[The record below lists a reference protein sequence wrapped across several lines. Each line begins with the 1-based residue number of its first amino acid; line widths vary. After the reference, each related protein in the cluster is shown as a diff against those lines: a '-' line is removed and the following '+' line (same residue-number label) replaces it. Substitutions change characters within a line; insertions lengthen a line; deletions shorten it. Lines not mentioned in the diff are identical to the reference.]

1 MKKMSSKDLHVAL
14 KNQATE
20 EELMERY
27 GVDSSEELYEV
38 MSKVAPGNFEYFK
51 KEIKKNQKNRLR
63 KDAKKEMALDNQ
75 KEDEQIELTNFETLT
90 DQSSE
95 VENGKVGKN
104 MVDYTAVEKPTND
117 EPKPSLNELLEA
129 EKFLSDNCVSLEK
142 EHNALINARREDVK
156 TLALIKRTLEELK
169 RLLQVNQS
177 KLTTVLENYNS
188 KAEQMLRV
196 SSEISACKEMLADTR
211 AQIEEAKKLKISVF
225 SDGTIECENG
235 ELESPCEAEVS
246 QLFSTLILLAAAEEL
261 TIKQVKT
268 VAKLV
273 SVVKKIDQKYE
284 LEFDSDLVQKLYEAA
299 IA

>member
-1 MKKMSSKDLHVAL
+1 MKKMTSKDLHVAL

-51 KEIKKNQKNRLR
+51 KKIKKNQKNRLR
-63 KDAKKEMALDNQ
+63 KDEKKEMALDNQ

-211 AQIEEAKKLKISVF
+211 AQIEEAKKLKVSVF

-261 TIKQVKT
+261 TIKQIKT

-273 SVVKKIDQKYE
+273 SVVKKIDKKYE

>member
-1 MKKMSSKDLHVAL
+1 MKKMTSKDLHVAL

-63 KDAKKEMALDNQ
+63 KDEKKKMALDNQ

-156 TLALIKRTLEELK
+156 TLALMKRTLEELK

-177 KLTTVLENYNS
+177 KLTTVLEDYNS

-211 AQIEEAKKLKISVF
+211 AQIEEAKKLKVSVF

>member
-38 MSKVAPGNFEYFK
+38 MSKVTPGNFEYFK
-51 KEIKKNQKNRLR
+51 KEIKKNQKNRSR

-117 EPKPSLNELLEA
+117 EPKTSLNELLEA

-156 TLALIKRTLEELK
+156 TLAEIKRTLEELK

-246 QLFSTLILLAAAEEL
+246 QLFSTLILLAAAEEF
-261 TIKQVKT
+261 TIKQIKT

-273 SVVKKIDQKYE
+273 LMVKKIDKKYE

>member
-1 MKKMSSKDLHVAL
+1 MKKMTSKDLHVAL

-63 KDAKKEMALDNQ
+63 KDEKKEMALDNQ

-156 TLALIKRTLEELK
+156 TLAEIKRTLEELK

-261 TIKQVKT
+261 TIKQIKT

-273 SVVKKIDQKYE
+273 SVVKKIDPKYE

>member
-1 MKKMSSKDLHVAL
+1 MKKMTSKDLHVAL

-51 KEIKKNQKNRLR
+51 KKIKKNQKNRLR
-63 KDAKKEMALDNQ
+63 KDEKKEMALDNQ

-177 KLTTVLENYNS
+177 KLTTVLEDYNS

-211 AQIEEAKKLKISVF
+211 AQIEEAKKLKVSVF

-235 ELESPCEAEVS
+235 KLESPCEAEVS

>member
-1 MKKMSSKDLHVAL
+1 MKKMTSKDLHVAL

-63 KDAKKEMALDNQ
+63 KDEKKKMALDNQ

-117 EPKPSLNELLEA
+117 EPKPSLNELPEA

-177 KLTTVLENYNS
+177 KLTTVLEDYNS

-211 AQIEEAKKLKISVF
+211 AQIEEAKKLKVSVF

>member
-38 MSKVAPGNFEYFK
+38 MSKVTPGNFEYFK
-51 KEIKKNQKNRLR
+51 KEIKKNQKNRSR

-104 MVDYTAVEKPTND
+104 MVDYTAVEESTND
-117 EPKPSLNELLEA
+117 EPKTSLNELLEA

-156 TLALIKRTLEELK
+156 TLAEIKRTLEELK

>member
-38 MSKVAPGNFEYFK
+38 MSKVTPGNFEYFK

-75 KEDEQIELTNFETLT
+75 KEDEQSEVTAESQESLYEQIELTNFETLT

-95 VENGKVGKN
+95 DENGTVGKN
-104 MVDYTAVEKPTND
+104 MVDDTAMEKPTND

-156 TLALIKRTLEELK
+156 TLVNIKRTLEELK
-169 RLLQVNQS
+169 RLLQANQNR
-177 KLTTVLENYNS
+177 LTTVLENYNS

-211 AQIEEAKKLKISVF
+211 AQIEEAQKLKVSVF
-225 SDGTIECENG
+225 SGGTIECENG
-235 ELESPCEAEVS
+235 ELEYPSEAEIS
-246 QLFSTLILLAAAEEL
+246 QLFPTLILLAAA
-261 TIKQVKT
+261 
-268 VAKLV
+268 
-273 SVVKKIDQKYE
+273 
-284 LEFDSDLVQKLYEAA
+284 
-299 IA
+299 

>member
-1 MKKMSSKDLHVAL
+1 MKKMTSKDLHVAL

-63 KDAKKEMALDNQ
+63 KDEKKEMALDNQ

-156 TLALIKRTLEELK
+156 TLAEIKRTLEELK

-261 TIKQVKT
+261 TIKQIKT

>member
-1 MKKMSSKDLHVAL
+1 MKKMTSKDLHVAL

-63 KDAKKEMALDNQ
+63 KDEKKKMALDNQ

-177 KLTTVLENYNS
+177 KLTTVLEDYNS

-211 AQIEEAKKLKISVF
+211 AQIEEAKKLKVSVF
-225 SDGTIECENG
+225 SDGAIECENG

>member
-1 MKKMSSKDLHVAL
+1 MKKMTSKDLHVAL

-63 KDAKKEMALDNQ
+63 KDEKKEMALDNQ

-95 VENGKVGKN
+95 DENGTVGKN

-156 TLALIKRTLEELK
+156 TLAEIKRTLEELK

-261 TIKQVKT
+261 TIKQIKT

>member
-1 MKKMSSKDLHVAL
+1 MKKMTSKDLHVAL

-63 KDAKKEMALDNQ
+63 KDEKKKMALDNQ

-177 KLTTVLENYNS
+177 KLTTVLEDYNS

-211 AQIEEAKKLKISVF
+211 AQIEEAKKLKVSVF

-261 TIKQVKT
+261 TIKQIKT

-273 SVVKKIDQKYE
+273 LIVKRIDQKYE

>member
-1 MKKMSSKDLHVAL
+1 MKKMTSKDLHVAL

-20 EELMERY
+20 EDLMERY

-38 MSKVAPGNFEYFK
+38 MSKVTPGNFEYFK

-75 KEDEQIELTNFETLT
+75 EEDEQSEVTEVSQESLYEQIELTNFETLT

-95 VENGKVGKN
+95 DENGTVGKN
-104 MVDYTAVEKPTND
+104 MVDDMAMEKPTND

-156 TLALIKRTLEELK
+156 TLAEIKRTLEELK

-188 KAEQMLRV
+188 KAEEMLRV

-211 AQIEEAKKLKISVF
+211 VQIEEAKSSRFPFSQMELSNAKMENSNPHVKQRFHSCFLPLFCWPQQKSLLSSKLR
-225 SDGTIECENG
+225 
-235 ELESPCEAEVS
+235 
-246 QLFSTLILLAAAEEL
+246 QLQNLC
-261 TIKQVKT
+261 
-268 VAKLV
+268 
-273 SVVKKIDQKYE
+273 
-284 LEFDSDLVQKLYEAA
+284 
-299 IA
+299 

>member
-1 MKKMSSKDLHVAL
+1 MKKMTSKDLHVAL

-63 KDAKKEMALDNQ
+63 KDENKKMALDNQ

-177 KLTTVLENYNS
+177 KLTTVLEDYNS

-211 AQIEEAKKLKISVF
+211 AQIEEAKKLKVSVF

>member
-1 MKKMSSKDLHVAL
+1 MKKMTSKDLHVAL

-63 KDAKKEMALDNQ
+63 KDEKKKMALDNQ

-177 KLTTVLENYNS
+177 KLTTVLEDYNS

-211 AQIEEAKKLKISVF
+211 AQIEEAKKLKVSVF

-246 QLFSTLILLAAAEEL
+246 QLFSTLILLAATEEL

>member
-117 EPKPSLNELLEA
+117 EPKTSLNELLEA

-156 TLALIKRTLEELK
+156 TLAEIKRTLEELK

-235 ELESPCEAEVS
+235 ELEFPCEAEVS

>member
-1 MKKMSSKDLHVAL
+1 MKKMTSKDLHVAL

-63 KDAKKEMALDNQ
+63 KDEKKEMALDNQ

-177 KLTTVLENYNS
+177 KLTTVLEDYNS

-211 AQIEEAKKLKISVF
+211 AQIEEAKKLKVSVF

>member
-1 MKKMSSKDLHVAL
+1 MKKMTSKDLHVAL

-63 KDAKKEMALDNQ
+63 KDEKKEMALDNQ

-156 TLALIKRTLEELK
+156 TLAEIKRTLEELK

-261 TIKQVKT
+261 TIKQIKT

-273 SVVKKIDQKYE
+273 SVVKNQKYE